1 MATQNDTKSTIRSI
15 LISTLSGVILG
26 VVLGSGFMF
35 QYLKSDHVQLY
46 KTGIGYFVF
55 IKDKVYNLSELK
67 SLN

>member
-1 MATQNDTKSTIRSI
+1 MAIKDTTKSTIKSI
-15 LISTLSGVILG
+15 MISTLSGVILG
-26 VVLGSGFMF
+26 AVLGSGIMY
-35 QYLKSDHVQLY
+35 QEMKSDHVQLY

>member
-1 MATQNDTKSTIRSI
+1 MSIQKPTSHVVKSI

-26 VVLGSGFMF
+26 AVLGSGFMF
-35 QYLKSDHVQLY
+35 QHLKEDHVQLY

-55 IKDKVYNLSELK
+55 IQDKVYNLSELK

>member
-1 MATQNDTKSTIRSI
+1 MAIQKPSAQVVKSI
-15 LISTLSGVILG
+15 LLSTLSGVILG
-26 VVLGSGFMF
+26 AVLGSGFMF
-35 QYLKSDHVQLY
+35 QYLKDDHVQIY